1 MIVLAAGVAVLSTIA
16 VASETDHRS
25 AYAGQETRPIKS
37 LSAENQRLT
46 QFQAMYKAAEE
57 QISDMRAKLESMS
70 RTPVEKEPTI
80 SPEGPSSSTMK
91 H

>member
-1 MIVLAAGVAVLSTIA
+1 MGLDYQKQQNEELKNT
-16 VASETDHRS
+16 
-25 AYAGQETRPIKS
+25 IKS

>member
-1 MIVLAAGVAVLSTIA
+1 MSDLMGLDYQKQQNEELKNT
-16 VASETDHRS
+16 
-25 AYAGQETRPIKS
+25 IKS

-57 QISDMRAKLESMS
+57 QISDMRAKMESISRAPAAEPDPIVS
-70 RTPVEKEPTI
+70 RTPDD
-80 SPEGPSSSTMK
+80 STTK